1 MYQRKNVSARYKCT
15 KCGNCVFVVCVSDRG
30 INQYKREHPTK
41 SDICLHV
48 YCVCVLR
55 PSFLPLCL
63 PLLFSGVVTCMC
75 VSVVAGTDTDGS
87 TRTPVAA
94 VTVAKV
100 AVSC

>member
-30 INQYKREHPTK
+30 INQYN
-41 SDICLHV
+41 V